1 MVLRVFVIIIVILT
15 FFFFFM
21 FLSSFST
28 YIVQVKTVC
37 KDKDRTIDRRVRD
50 RV

>member
-1 MVLRVFVIIIVILT
+1 MVLRVFVIIIVILI
-15 FFFFFM
+15 FFFFM

-37 KDKDRTIDRRVRD
+37 KDKDRTIDRRIRD